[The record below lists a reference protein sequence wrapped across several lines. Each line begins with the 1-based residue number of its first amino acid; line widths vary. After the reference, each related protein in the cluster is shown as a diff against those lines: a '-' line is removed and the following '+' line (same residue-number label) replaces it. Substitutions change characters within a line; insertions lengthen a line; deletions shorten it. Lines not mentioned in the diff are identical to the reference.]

1 MSITLHTYEDVQLHV
16 TCLLFDAEPLESW
29 LLRIEKNL
37 FADIDIDSEGHIQV
51 STYASLEDFEEWE
64 SLDGGGICMLWN
76 DDPDEWYKSSSDD
89 PNSCDNIRERG
100 DPEEIAKLVSDK
112 ALFVWELIH
121 SA

>member
-16 TCLLFDAEPLESW
+16 TCLLFDAEPIESW

-64 SLDGGGICMLWN
+64 SPDGGGICMLWN

-112 ALFVWELIH
+112 ALFVWKLIH
-121 SA
+121 SS